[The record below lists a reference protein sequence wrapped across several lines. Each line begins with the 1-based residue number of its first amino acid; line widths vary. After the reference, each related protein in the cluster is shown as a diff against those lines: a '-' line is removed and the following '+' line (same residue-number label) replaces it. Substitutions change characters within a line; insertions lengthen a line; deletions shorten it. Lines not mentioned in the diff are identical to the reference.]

1 MWYNECVMKNY
12 ILFMEE
18 KDMLKKYESPLI
30 EVLMPIAKEDF
41 CFLDPGTGDDG
52 VNPETGEGASGNLE

>member
-41 CFLDPGTGDDG
+41 CFLDPGEDDN
-52 VNPETGEGASGNLE
+52 VNVGTGEGASSVE